1 MPNEASI
8 VVTEQFVLFWGGW
21 PSQWAKSNFVVD
33 RIPYNCCEQFMMAE
47 KARVFGDFQA
57 ESAILAAP
65 NPRKQKALGRQV
77 RGFDAGV
84 WNAVCRGI
92 VYRANL
98 AKFEQ
103 SGELYEL
110 LMATGERQIVEA
122 SPEDAIWGIGLAQD
136 DPRAHDPSRWQGT
149 NWLGVALMQV
159 RDELR
164 RRKGQAAPGMDA
176 ELLKQFEAREAIETG
191 RPEGGK

>member
-1 MPNEASI
+1 MSD
-8 VVTEQFVLFWGGW
+8 VTTTERFVFFWGGW
-21 PSQWAKSNFVVD
+21 PSQWHKCTF
-33 RIPYNCCEQFMMAE
+33 RIDGLAYNCCEQFMMAE
-47 KARVFGDFQA
+47 KARVFGDFGA
-57 ESAILAAP
+57 ETAILAAP

-84 WNAVCRGI
+84 WDAVCRGI

-103 SGELYEL
+103 NGELYDL
-110 LMATGERQIVEA
+110 LLATGDRTIVEA

-136 DPRAHDPSRWQGT
+136 DPRAQDPSQWRGT

-164 RRKGQAAPGMDA
+164 RRKGQDAPPMDGD
-176 ELLKQFEAREAIETG
+176 LLKQLEAREIEA
-191 RPEGGK
+191 GGAGGGG

>member
-1 MPNEASI
+1 MSD
-8 VVTEQFVLFWGGW
+8 VTTTSKFVFFWGGW
-21 PSQWAKSNFVVD
+21 PSQWFKCAF
-33 RIPYNCCEQFMMAE
+33 RINGLPYNCCEQFMMAE
-47 KARVFGDFQA
+47 KARVFGDYQA
-57 ESAILAAP
+57 EAAILAAP

-77 RGFDAGV
+77 RGFDVGV

-103 SGELYEL
+103 SGELYDL
-110 LMATGERQIVEA
+110 LMATGDRQIVEA
-122 SPEDAIWGIGLAQD
+122 SPEDAIWGIGLRQD
-136 DPRAHDPSRWQGT
+136 DPRAQDPAQWQGT

-164 RRKGQAAPGMDA
+164 RRKGQDAPVMGG
-176 ELLKQFEAREAIETG
+176 ELVRQLAAREAIEAG
-191 RPEGGK
+191 ES